1 MNTWKAAFG
10 KAVHLSSF
18 AFLLGLLGPG
28 GSYAQA
34 SPQLF
39 ARFES
44 DGQVSYGVVEGESIR
59 PIRGS
64 LFGEFEVLPQAVR
77 LSDVLAL
84 AVAPPAVIGGVE
96 GLVLLPVVTDEQAA
110 VGQVADIVKRAAG
123 WKGHLDILVNNAG
136 ITRDGLLLRMK
147 DEDWDALIDTNL
159 KRPFLCISAAAKVMS
174 KQRSGRIINISSV
187 VGEMGN
193 AGQANY
199 CSSKAGLLGLTKSVA
214 RELARRNITVNAITP
229 GFIVTDM
236 TDGMTDK
243 ARESMTEQIPLG
255 RLGEADDVANAVI
268 FLASEQS
275 SYVTGQVLGVNGG
288 MYM

>member
-1 MNTWKAAFG
+1 MLSGKVAIVTGASRGIGRKIALALVAQGAKVVASARNAEALDNLVAEIEGQGGEAIAVAGDVASGTDAAR
-10 KAVHLSSF
+10 LI
-18 AFLLGLLGPG
+18 
-28 GSYAQA
+28 
-34 SPQLF
+34 
-39 ARFES
+39 E
-44 DGQVSYGVVEGESIR
+44 
-59 PIRGS
+59 
-64 LFGEFEVLPQAVR
+64 QAV
-77 LSDVLAL
+77 
-84 AVAPPAVIGGVE
+84 
-96 GLVLLPVVTDEQAA
+96 AA
-110 VGQVADIVKRAAG
+110 YGQI
-123 WKGHLDILVNNAG
+123 DILVNNAG

-147 DEDWDALIDTNL
+147 DEDWDAVIDTNL
-159 KRPFLCISAAAKVMS
+159 KGAFVCIRAAAKVMS

-268 FLASEQS
+268 FLASDQS